1 MSNLHIYNIKK
12 DSKHMFTG
20 GIHPQAR
27 NVVRKGNDMSDVIA
41 RGTQRGDVAAF
52 LNEVKAEHAVS
63 ARGRLI
69 FGLDATASRKETWDR
84 AAALQAEMFR
94 ATAAIGKLDLQLVY
108 YRGDR
113 ECRASKWISDPA
125 QLARI
130 MSTIDCRA
138 GETQIEKVLAFIGDA
153 VEENPDILV
162 ARARELGRLKVPAFL
177 FQEGDDSAVQ
187 TTFCDIARNTG
198 GAYGRFDS
206 GSAKQLAELLKAAA
220 LFAVGGAKALEGRK
234 DAGSV
239 LLLDQLKGGA

>member
-1 MSNLHIYNIKK
+1 
-12 DSKHMFTG
+12 MFTG

-138 GETQIEKVLAFIGDA
+138 GETQIEKVLTHVQKETSLVHVGALAFIGDA